1 MWQYK
6 NLTYSLT
13 NISCG
18 KLDMWCFPNQ
28 ELELIFWDDVA
39 CNVKTLYRVE
49 KAADV
54 CVTMFIITFEKSF
67 HADLC

>member
-1 MWQYK
+1 
-6 NLTYSLT
+6 
-13 NISCG
+13 
-18 KLDMWCFPNQ
+18 MWCFPNQ

-39 CNVKTLYRVE
+39 SNVKTLYRVE